1 MPLPAIV
8 ALRWQLPIVLI
19 SPLILKQAVWAL
31 DYNPS
36 QKGDFMFRPS
46 TSQNNSI
53 TIYID
58 DEAIQAVA
66 GESVAAILLKQG
78 ITAVHSAP
86 DKAARGPYCMMGV
99 CFDCMVECEDGR
111 SEHACQLYAEEGMK
125 VYLPVTKKT
134 GART

>member
-1 MPLPAIV
+1 
-8 ALRWQLPIVLI
+8 
-19 SPLILKQAVWAL
+19 
-31 DYNPS
+31 
-36 QKGDFMFRPS
+36 MFRPS

-58 DEAIQAVA
+58 DEAIQAVT

-86 DKAARGPYCMMGV
+86 DNAARGPYCMMGV

-111 SEHACQLYAEEGMK
+111 S
-125 VYLPVTKKT
+125 
-134 GART
+134 

>member
-1 MPLPAIV
+1 
-8 ALRWQLPIVLI
+8 VLE
-19 SPLILKQAVWAL
+19 L
-31 DYNPS
+31 DYSPS

-46 TSQNNSI
+46 TPQNHSI

-58 DEAIQAVA
+58 DNAIQAVA

-111 SEHACQLYAEEGMK
+111 SEQACQLYAEEGMK
-125 VYLPVTKKT
+125 VYLPVTKQT

>member
-1 MPLPAIV
+1 
-8 ALRWQLPIVLI
+8 
-19 SPLILKQAVWAL
+19 
-31 DYNPS
+31 
-36 QKGDFMFRPS
+36 MFRPN

-58 DEAIQAVA
+58 DKAIQAVA

-111 SEHACQLYAEEGMK
+111 SEQACQLYAEEGMK
-125 VYLPVTKKT
+125 VYLPVTKQT

>member
-1 MPLPAIV
+1 
-8 ALRWQLPIVLI
+8 
-19 SPLILKQAVWAL
+19 
-31 DYNPS
+31 
-36 QKGDFMFRPS
+36 MFRPS

-66 GESVAAILLKQG
+66 GESVAAILIKQG

-86 DKAARGPYCMMGV
+86 DKADRGPYCMMGV
-99 CFDCMVECEDGR
+99 CFDCMVECEKGR
-111 SEHACQLYAEEGMK
+111 SEQACQRYAEEGMK
-125 VYLPVTKKT
+125 VYLPVTKQT